1 MIVHI
6 YYKENEEFVNQN
18 VNKFTLVSDIEKIHI
33 RSNNGNTFSI
43 KEVDGNMIIIN
54 E

>member
-1 MIVHI
+1 MVVHI
-6 YYKENEEFVNQN
+6 FYKENEKFVAQN
-18 VNKFTLVSDIEKIHI
+18 DNKFTTTYGVEKIRI

-54 E
+54 